1 LRRRTLGADDA
12 QRGIGLWVLSVLPT
26 LCAFLLPSLSW
37 ADDSSVT
44 SAKQVF
50 SVTFACAGRTSEGE
64 SLPSFASSAEAKF
77 EVTATFGEGAVVAL
91 VDPETSA
98 IRQPLYDAE
107 STSGRL
113 SFSDGEE
120 TTVVWTRMSGADG
133 ALVGE
138 AIMSDGD
145 VLGLTIEQGSDATQ
159 RLFVLFSAAPATLF
173 HGTCTAA
180 AHR

>member
-1 LRRRTLGADDA
+1 VSALVGFCA
-12 QRGIGLWVLSVLPT
+12 VLPS
-26 LCAFLLPSLSW
+26 PSLSW

-44 SAKQVF
+44 GAKEAP
-50 SVTFACAGRTSEGE
+50 SVTFACAGRAREGE
-64 SLPSFASSAEAKF
+64 SLPAFASGAEAKF

-98 IRQPLYDAE
+98 VRQLLYDAE

-120 TTVVWTRMSGADG
+120 TRIVWTRMSGADG
-133 ALVGE
+133 ALIGE

-145 VLGLTIEQGSDATQ
+145 VLALTIDHAIQGTTA
-159 RLFVLFSAAPATLF
+159 RPFVLLAAASASLVRGTCALAAP
-173 HGTCTAA
+173 
-180 AHR
+180 R